1 MDHFLEGWTRC
12 SKEQSRKDG
21 EREMGSKPSLQVRRS
36 RIPTKFLVVG
46 LRLFEDEAMGV
57 WAGRMKRE

>member
-1 MDHFLEGWTRC
+1 
-12 SKEQSRKDG
+12 
-21 EREMGSKPSLQVRRS
+21 MGSKPSLQVRRS

-46 LRLFEDEAMGV
+46 LRLFEDEATGV